1 MLAIDGVAD
10 VSTRV
15 GRSTSFEVVIDG
27 SVLYSKLETG
37 EFPKQDALVE
47 VMFFVVLLPMLLV
60 FPVDVI
66 YFVGSLP
73 ALTA

>member
-37 EFPKQDALVE
+37 EFPKQDAIVE
-47 VMFFVVLLPMLLV
+47 VILFVVLLPMLLV